1 MIFKGTP
8 ETGFVHA
15 VNCMK
20 CVAYKDCKVR
30 EEYERYIQNAIYEYD
45 ENRPIFVNVDI
56 TCRAY
61 FPREF
66 RRDEW

>member
-15 VNCMK
+15 V
-20 CVAYKDCKVR
+20 DCNRCAARNECHVR
-30 EEYERYIQNAIYEYD
+30 EEYEVYVKKALDIYD
-45 ENRPIFVNVDI
+45 QGRPKYVNVDL

-61 FPREF
+61 YHKIDFDRGL
-66 RRDEW
+66 